1 MTVSK
6 SRSSSN
12 PGASA
17 GEDGNDVAL
26 AGFNALRPTF
36 DTSPQAKSKGSKS
49 SFTVFGLQPSPELL
63 SISMGENALT

>member
-12 PGASA
+12 PVASA
-17 GEDGNDVAL
+17 GEDDNEVAPGVRNDL
-26 AGFNALRPTF
+26 QPTF
-36 DTSPQAKSKGSKS
+36 DISPQAKSKGSKS